1 MTDCVLY
8 CSANGSAL
16 LILSLLDGFPDNLRA
31 ILLSGWQRIVL
42 FSACQRRSR
51 FRDHFA
57 QRIASHSLLFRSST
71 GIT

>member
-31 ILLSGWQRIVL
+31 ILLSGWQHIVL
-42 FSACQRRSR
+42 CSGLQQRSR

-57 QRIASHSLLFRSST
+57 QQIA
-71 GIT
+71 